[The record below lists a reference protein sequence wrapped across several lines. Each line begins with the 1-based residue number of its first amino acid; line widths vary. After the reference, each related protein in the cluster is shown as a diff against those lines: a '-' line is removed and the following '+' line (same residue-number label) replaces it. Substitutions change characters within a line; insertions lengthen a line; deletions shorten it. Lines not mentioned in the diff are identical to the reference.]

1 MEVCKE
7 RASGLVRIRD
17 GLGEDDHR
25 LKLGGR
31 KRSDDAVRR
40 VRFQVRFMI
49 ER

>member
-7 RASGLVRIRD
+7 RASGLIGIREE
-17 GLGEDDHR
+17 LGEDDHR
-25 LKLGGR
+25 LKLGG
-31 KRSDDAVRR
+31 KKHSDDAVRR